1 MTTAHRATGPDTT
14 LAGHRVVPD
23 TTLRRHAH
31 GHVVLGGSPTRL
43 LRLTAHGAALLDGW
57 CAGEPIGDPPE
68 HTALARR
75 LLDAGLLHPV
85 PASGCYTAADV
96 TVVVPVKDNP
106 DGVARLRAATRGL
119 ATIVVDDGSTAPL
132 LDATL
137 RHRTPAGPAAAR
149 NTGWQHATTD
159 LVAFLDAD
167 TLPEPDW
174 LNQTL
179 GLFDD
184 PDVAAVA
191 PRVRSLPG
199 TSPIARY
206 EADHSALDL
215 GPHPAIV
222 RPLGRVSY
230 VPTAALIIRRNAL
243 KAVGGF
249 DDSLRYGEDVDLIW
263 RILAA
268 GHTVRYQPQATAWH
282 QPRPTLRTWLR
293 QRYDYGTS
301 AATLAT
307 RHPGKLPC
315 ARASQWTLAGA
326 ALAAAGRPGLGLA
339 VALSS
344 AASLPQILRRKGVPR
359 EAALTLTSQG
369 QLSAVTMLAAAVRRG
384 WWPLLLPTQRGRQLL
399 TASLLP
405 CVAEC
410 IAHTLR
416 TRSTSR
422 SAPENTEPHHRLD
435 PTRWTALRIADDLA
449 YSAGVITGCLR
460 HRTIA
465 PLLPQ
470 STDRHQP

>member
-1 MTTAHRATGPDTT
+1 MTTTGRATGPDTT
-14 LAGHRVVPD
+14 LAGLRVTPD
-23 TTLRRHAH
+23 TSLRRHAD

-43 LRLTAHGAALLDGW
+43 LRLTAQGAELLDRW
-57 CAGEPIGDPPE
+57 CIGEPIGDTPE

-85 PASGCYTAADV
+85 PAPGHYTAADV
-96 TVVVPVKDNP
+96 TIVIPVKDNP
-106 DGVARLRAATRGL
+106 EGVARLRTATQSL
-119 ATIVVDDGSTAPL
+119 ATIVVDDGSTTPL

-137 RHRTPAGPAAAR
+137 RHHTPTGPAAAR
-149 NTGWQHATTD
+149 NTGWQHAATD
-159 LVAFLDAD
+159 LIAFLDAD
-167 TLPEPDW
+167 TVPTPDW
-174 LNQTL
+174 LEATL

-184 PDVAAVA
+184 PAVAAVA

-199 TSPIARY
+199 PGTIARY
-206 EADHSALDL
+206 ENDRSTLDL
-215 GPHPAIV
+215 GPEPAIV

-243 KAVGGF
+243 RAVGGF
-249 DDSLRYGEDVDLIW
+249 DDTLRYGEDVDLIW

-268 GHTVRYQPQATAWH
+268 GHTVRYQPNATVWH
-282 QPRPTLRTWLR
+282 QPRPTLRAWLR

-301 AATLAT
+301 AAPLAN

-344 AASLPQILRRKGVPR
+344 AASLPQILQRKGVPR

-410 IAHTLR
+410 IAQMLR
-416 TRSTSR
+416 MRSISQG
-422 SAPENTEPHHRLD
+422 APENTEPHHRLN

-449 YSAGVITGCLR
+449 YSAGVITGCLQ